1 MSSEN
6 DLNTERLEDLSVFL
20 FELFAADLMYTQK
33 HSQKAHLER
42 LPVIGPLWN
51 SGFLKTWRLLQ

>member
-6 DLNTERLEDLSVFL
+6 VLNTERLEDLSVFR

-42 LPVIGPLWN
+42 LPEIAPL
-51 SGFLKTWRLLQ
+51 